1 MTTLVDALDAFL
13 KVDRADSTNKQYRR
27 VLTKF
32 IDWAGPDTDLASI
45 TLSRLLDYKV
55 LFKSSVSSLSEVT
68 YTLALKSFFSW
79 CEKVDLLEKSPGRK
93 LTVRKPPRDPSVN
106 RAIPPDDVERMCRV
120 AYANP
125 RDYALI
131 HFFAATGARIGGV
144 ASLQLSRLS
153 LGEGSAVLFE
163 KGEQFVTVYFWGEA
177 ITAMRRWLSE
187 RPANLDHDYVF
198 TTTGKHKPLSTSGI
212 AEVVRRVALRA
223 CGREYAPHGFRHY
236 VAQVLE
242 AAGEVPYDIQ
252 HKLNH
257 KDVRTT
263 QGNYLRNINP
273 HIQSLTRRNAG
284 RTNPSPEQ
292 EIKPSSNIIYLDNT
306 GS

>member
-1 MTTLVDALDAFL
+1 MTTLTEAVESFL
-13 KVDRADSTNKQYRR
+13 KVDRASSTTKQYRR
-27 VLTKF
+27 ILKRFVE
-32 IDWAGPDTDLASI
+32 WAGADTDLATI
-45 TLSRLLDYKV
+45 TLSKLLDYKA
-55 LFKSSVSSLSEVT
+55 LFKSSVSALSEVT

-79 CEKVDLLEKSPGRK
+79 CERVDLLDKSPGRK

-120 AYANP
+120 AYARA

-144 ASLQLSRLS
+144 ASLRLSRLN
-153 LGEGSAVLFE
+153 LEEGSAVLFE
-163 KGEQFVTVYFWGEA
+163 KGEKFVTVYFWGEA
-177 ITAMRRWLSE
+177 VTAMRRWLSE
-187 RPANLDHDYVF
+187 RPTNLDHDYVF
-198 TTTGKHKPLSTSGI
+198 TTIGKHKPLTTSGI
-212 AEVVRRVALRA
+212 AEVVRRISLRA

-273 HIQSLTRRNAG
+273 HIQSLTRRNAQ
-284 RTNPSPEQ
+284 RTNPSLEQ
-292 EIKPSSNIIYLDNT
+292 GIKPSSKIIYLDDA
-306 GS
+306 G